1 MTQSIKEVFQDTAIN
16 FEALPQVVDVLKIIA
31 NPERLKIVC
40 VLGDGMLNVGQIE
53 NLTGVTQPT
62 LSQQLGIL
70 RKSGIVGTDRQ
81 GKYIYYRVEDQ
92 KVIQLIA
99 QLHELYCQ

>member
-1 MTQSIKEVFQDTAIN
+1 MDQNNKSKPFDKDIN
-16 FEALPQVVDVLKIIA
+16 FDALPRVMDVLKILA

-40 VLGDGMLNVGQIE
+40 VLGGGVLNVGEIE
-53 NLTGVTQPT
+53 VLTGVTQPT

-70 RKSGIVGTDRQ
+70 RKSGIVHTQRQ
-81 GKYIYYRVEDQ
+81 GKYVYYCVADQ
-92 KVIQLIA
+92 KVVQLIA